1 VGVSSLTSGL
11 IRPAFRIDR
20 HQINVRLGIECAA
33 AIALPLIVGLAAG
46 HPVTAAWGAIGAF
59 LANFSVYQPG
69 YRVRVRI
76 VVVASAVIAVA
87 TFLGAVTGIDNPAVF
102 PLIAVWSFLA
112 GLLVAL
118 GPSAAMIGVVSSV
131 GLAVATALN
140 ATPTEALEDAAAA
153 LAGGLGAAVLAF
165 AFHRRGQRA
174 EAGAL
179 GAAYRVLAGY
189 AHGIGRGGSALPEG
203 TAFDAVSATLARPGP
218 HPTRDR
224 ALAERAER
232 LRTVLAAL
240 AVTRDRL
247 AGDAAA
253 EPARRAV
260 TAIDELAETIG
271 TLLDELADCC
281 ATDRAPGDAGP
292 ADQRF
297 RAARR
302 SLAGVGDDRTVPLA
316 ELFAEA
322 DELVGSVHQL
332 LADGTTDDRSGPS
345 ADRTEPSVD
354 RGRRG
359 DRLRSLAHRPDTLD
373 EVRLA
378 LRANL
383 TLRSTACRHALRLA
397 VTVTVATVLYRV
409 IDTHDGYWIV
419 VAVLFIMKP
428 DFGST
433 VGRGV
438 LRAVGTLAGVTL
450 TTLLL
455 ASLRPGPVLLAVIA
469 VVAAVFA
476 YALFNANYGAFT
488 VFLTCLTVALAAL
501 IGLPPMTAVANRA
514 VDNLI
519 AAGLAIVSV
528 VVWPT
533 WVATEVP
540 RLVAAC
546 LRAEHRFGDTVLSAF
561 VRPPGRP
568 AATVDADADAV
579 DSLVREARLARSNAE
594 AAVQRMATE
603 TPGVGK
609 GTLPLDA
616 AEEILAE
623 MHHYGLAGLSLRVH
637 LTHTDGTGLPVFV
650 ATRQELTTAFTALAA
665 AIDAGGSA
673 PSVRPA
679 PPPPDAIPPTPIA
692 RLVAEETGAMATAID
707 TAITAYDRH
716 RSPA

>member
-1 VGVSSLTSGL
+1 MVVSSLTSGL

-20 HQINVRLGIECAA
+20 HQIDVRLGIECAA

-46 HPVTAAWGAIGAF
+46 QPVTAAWGAIGAF

-76 VVVASAVIAVA
+76 VVVASVVIAAA
-87 TFLGAVTGIDNPAVF
+87 TFLGAVTGIDNQAVF

-140 ATPTEALEDAAAA
+140 ATPTVALEDAAAA

-174 EAGAL
+174 EAAAL

-203 TAFDAVSATLARPGP
+203 TAFDAVGATLARPGP
-218 HPTRDR
+218 HRTRSLATRDR
-224 ALAERAER
+224 ALAARAER

-247 AGDAAA
+247 AGHGED
-253 EPARRAV
+253 EPAHRAV
-260 TAIDELAETIG
+260 AAIDELADAIG

-281 ATDRAPGDAGP
+281 ATDRAPSNAGP
-292 ADQRF
+292 ADERL

-302 SLAGVGDDRTVPLA
+302 SLAGAGDDRTVPLA
-316 ELFAEA
+316 ELVAEA
-322 DELVGSVHQL
+322 DELVGSVRRL
-332 LADGTTDDRSGPS
+332 LADETADDGAERP
-345 ADRTEPSVD
+345 ADWTRHPA
-354 RGRRG
+354 
-359 DRLRSLAHRPDTLD
+359 RLRALAHRPDTFD

-433 VGRGV
+433 VGRGI

-455 ASLRPGPVLLAVIA
+455 ASLRPGPVVLAVIA
-469 VVAAVFA
+469 VAAAVFA

-488 VFLTCLTVALAAL
+488 VFLTCLTVALAAM
-501 IGLPPMTAVANRA
+501 IGLPAMTAVANRA

-519 AAGLAIVSV
+519 ASGLAIMAV

-546 LRAEHRFGDTVLSAF
+546 LRAEHRFGDTVLAAF

-568 AATVDADADAV
+568 ATEPVRQCDRRRSRPGGPTGPLERRGRGPAYGGRDPRRRQGDAAARRRRGDPRRDAPLRPGRPLPPRPRRPPRRDRAAGPRPRPPGPDRGLRRARRGRRGRRPGADDPTGPPAVRHHPADAA
-579 DSLVREARLARSNAE
+579 
-594 AAVQRMATE
+594 
-603 TPGVGK
+603 
-609 GTLPLDA
+609 
-616 AEEILAE
+616 
-623 MHHYGLAGLSLRVH
+623 
-637 LTHTDGTGLPVFV
+637 
-650 ATRQELTTAFTALAA
+650 
-665 AIDAGGSA
+665 
-673 PSVRPA
+673 RPA
-679 PPPPDAIPPTPIA
+679 GRRRDRRHGHRDRLGRHRLRPARPPDLT
-692 RLVAEETGAMATAID
+692 
-707 TAITAYDRH
+707 
-716 RSPA
+716 

>member
-1 VGVSSLTSGL
+1 MVVSSLTSGL

-20 HQINVRLGIECAA
+20 HQIDVRLGIECAA

-46 HPVTAAWGAIGAF
+46 QPVTAAWGAIGAF

-76 VVVASAVIAVA
+76 VVVASVVIAAA
-87 TFLGAVTGIDNPAVF
+87 TFLGAVTGIDNQAVF

-140 ATPTEALEDAAAA
+140 ATPTVALEDAAAA

-174 EAGAL
+174 EAAAL

-203 TAFDAVSATLARPGP
+203 TAFDAVGATLARPGP
-218 HPTRDR
+218 HRTRSLATRDR
-224 ALAERAER
+224 ALAARAER

-247 AGDAAA
+247 AGHGED
-253 EPARRAV
+253 EPAHRAV
-260 TAIDELAETIG
+260 AAIDELADAIG

-281 ATDRAPGDAGP
+281 ATDRAPGDARP
-292 ADQRF
+292 ADERL

-302 SLAGVGDDRTVPLA
+302 SLAGAGDDRTVPLA

-322 DELVGSVHQL
+322 DELVGSVRRL
-332 LADGTTDDRSGPS
+332 LADETADDGAERP
-345 ADRTEPSVD
+345 ADWTRHPA
-354 RGRRG
+354 
-359 DRLRSLAHRPDTLD
+359 RLRALAHRPDTFD

-433 VGRGV
+433 VGRGI

-455 ASLRPGPVLLAVIA
+455 ASLRPGPVVLAVIA
-469 VVAAVFA
+469 VAAAVFA

-488 VFLTCLTVALAAL
+488 VFLTCLTVALAAM
-501 IGLPPMTAVANRA
+501 IGLPAMTAVANRA

-519 AAGLAIVSV
+519 ASGLAIMAV

-546 LRAEHRFGDTVLSAF
+546 LRAEHRFGDTVLAAF

-568 AATVDADADAV
+568 ATEPVDNATVDG
-579 DSLVREARLARSNAE
+579 LVREARLARSNAE
-594 AAVQRMATE
+594 AAVQRMGAE
-603 TPGVGK
+603 TPGVDK
-609 GTLPLDA
+609 GTLPLDV
-616 AEEILAE
+616 AEAILAE

-637 LTHTDGTGLPVFV
+637 VAHPDGTGLPVLV
-650 ATRQELTTAFTALAA
+650 PVRRDLTAAFAELAA
-665 AIDAGGSA
+665 AVEDGG
-673 PSVRPA
+673 PA
-679 PPPPDAIPPTPIA
+679 PTTRPVLPPSDTIPPTPLA

-707 TAITAYDRH
+707 SAVTAYDR
-716 RSPA
+716 RGPRT